1 MHLRNKNKQ
10 ETCKLNGDKLGES
23 LMEKDLG
30 VLVHSNS
37 AQSHA
42 VTAKA
47 NKILSYNKWA
57 MDGREVHA
65 QSLSLISESYRY
77 KYTQTDMPHICRSLL
92 CQLLLAL

>member
-57 MDGREVHA
+57 MDLREVNITMP
-65 QSLSLISESYRY
+65 LY
-77 KYTQTDMPHICRSLL
+77 KALVRPHLKYGV
-92 CQLLLAL
+92 QL